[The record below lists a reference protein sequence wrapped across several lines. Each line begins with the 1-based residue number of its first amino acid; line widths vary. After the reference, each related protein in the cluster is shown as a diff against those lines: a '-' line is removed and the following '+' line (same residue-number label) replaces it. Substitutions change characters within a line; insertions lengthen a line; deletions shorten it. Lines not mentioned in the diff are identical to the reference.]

1 MTSFLGGSFLEVRPG
16 RTLHAAVL
24 NKGAQISLFFLH
36 GSGGNKEQFRFL
48 WEELEDEPLN
58 LIAWDAPGHG
68 ASPDLP
74 APTAYAGTELL
85 ADANAL
91 IARHGAARNILVAH
105 SLGTRI
111 ALAALAE
118 APERFAG
125 AVLLGPPPPQ
135 MAPAGKGAL
144 FGPVLGRLPLPVLE
158 LLKPLLARR
167 FKSLAWAKGAD
178 PALVA
183 HEQQVAKRNTLFVM
197 QSLFAGLLVLDPA
210 QLTAIRTSVRI
221 LAGAEDGLT
230 PPAAAQAL
238 AAVLPAARLTVLP
251 GTGHQIMLEQ
261 PEQTLAAIRAAL
273 AGD

>member
-1 MTSFLGGSFLEVRPG
+1 MASVLGGTFLEVRPG

-24 NKGAQISLFFLH
+24 EKRAQTSLFFLH

-48 WEELEDEPLN
+48 WDELRSEDLN
-58 LIAWDAPGHG
+58 LVAWDAPGHG
-68 ASPDLP
+68 ASPNLP
-74 APTAYAGTELL
+74 DPAAYAGTALL
-85 ADANAL
+85 ADAQAL

-111 ALAALAE
+111 ALAALAA
-118 APERFAG
+118 APQRFAA

-167 FKSLAWAKGAD
+167 FKRLAWGRDAD

-183 HEQQVAKRNTLFVM
+183 HEQRVAKRNTLFVM
-197 QSLFAGLLVLDPA
+197 QSLFAGLLVLGPA
-210 QLTAIRTSVRI
+210 QLIAIRVPVRI
-221 LAGAEDGLT
+221 LAGAEDALT

-238 AAVLPAARLTVLP
+238 AAMLSAADLTVLP

-261 PEQTLAAIRAAL
+261 PAQTLAAIRAAL

>member
-1 MTSFLGGSFLEVRPG
+1 MTSFLGGSFVEVRPG

-91 IARHGAARNILVAH
+91 IVRHGAARNILVAH

>member
-1 MTSFLGGSFLEVRPG
+1 MASVLGGSYQEIRPG
-16 RTLHAAVL
+16 RTLHVAVL
-24 NKGAQISLFFLH
+24 EKRAQTSLFFLH
-36 GSGGNKEQFRFL
+36 GSGGNKGQFRFL
-48 WEELEDEPLN
+48 WDALCDAELN

-68 ASPDLP
+68 ASPDLHDP
-74 APTAYAGTELL
+74 AAYAGTALL
-85 ADANAL
+85 ADAQEL

-111 ALAALAE
+111 ALGALAA
-118 APERFAG
+118 APEHFSA

-167 FKSLAWAKGAD
+167 FKRLAWGKGAD

-183 HEQQVAKRNTLFVM
+183 HEQRVARRNTLFVM
-197 QSLFAGLLVLDPA
+197 QSLFAGLLVLEPE
-210 QLTAIRTSVRI
+210 QFSAIRANVSI
-221 LAGAEDGLT
+221 LAGAEDALT
-230 PPAAAQAL
+230 PPAAAKAL
-238 AAVLPAARLTVLP
+238 AALLPAANLTILP

>member
-1 MTSFLGGSFLEVRPG
+1 MTSIIGGSFQEVRPG

-24 NKGAQISLFFLH
+24 NKGVQTSLFFLH

-48 WEELEDEPLN
+48 WEELLNEPLN

-68 ASPDLP
+68 ASPDLRDP
-74 APTAYAGTELL
+74 AAYAGTELL
-85 ADANAL
+85 ADARAL
-91 IARHGAARNILVAH
+91 IARYGTARNILVAH

-111 ALAALAE
+111 ALATLAE
-118 APERFAG
+118 APEHFVG

-135 MAPAGKGAL
+135 MAPVGKGAL

-167 FKSLAWAKGAD
+167 FKRLAWAKGAD
-178 PALVA
+178 LELIA
-183 HEQQVAKRNTLFVM
+183 HEQQIAKRNTLFVM
-197 QSLFAGLLVLDPA
+197 QALFAGLLVLDPA
-210 QLTAIRTSVRI
+210 QLAAIRTPVRI
-221 LAGAEDGLT
+221 LAGAEDALT

-261 PEQTLAAIRAAL
+261 PEQTLAALRAAM

>member
-1 MTSFLGGSFLEVRPG
+1 MTSIIGGSFQEVRPG

-24 NKGAQISLFFLH
+24 NKGVQTSLFFLH

-48 WEELEDEPLN
+48 WEELLNEPLN

-68 ASPDLP
+68 ASPDLRDP
-74 APTAYAGTELL
+74 AAYAGAELL
-85 ADANAL
+85 ADARAL
-91 IARHGAARNILVAH
+91 IARHGTTRNILVAH

-111 ALAALAE
+111 ALATLAE
-118 APERFAG
+118 APERFAA

-135 MAPAGKGAL
+135 MAPVGKGAL

-167 FKSLAWAKGAD
+167 FKRLAWAKGAD
-178 PALVA
+178 PELIA

-210 QLTAIRTSVRI
+210 RLAAIRTPVRI
-221 LAGAEDGLT
+221 LAGAEDALT

-238 AAVLPAARLTVLP
+238 AAVLPAAHLTVLP

-261 PEQTLAAIRAAL
+261 PEQTLAALRAAL

>member
-1 MTSFLGGSFLEVRPG
+1 MTSVLGGSFLEVRPG
-16 RTLHAAVL
+16 RTLHVAVL
-24 NKGAQISLFFLH
+24 NKGVQTSLFFLH

-48 WEELEDEPLN
+48 WEELRDEPLN

-68 ASPDLP
+68 ASPDLRDP
-74 APTAYAGTELL
+74 AAYAGTELL
-85 ADANAL
+85 ADARAL
-91 IARHGAARNILVAH
+91 IARHGTARNVLVAH

-111 ALAALAE
+111 ALAVLTE

-135 MAPAGKGAL
+135 MAPAGKSTL

-197 QSLFAGLLVLDPA
+197 QSLFAGLLVLGPA
-210 QLTAIRTSVRI
+210 QLAAIRTSVRI
-221 LAGAEDGLT
+221 LAGAEDALT

-238 AAVLPAARLTVLP
+238 AAALPAARLTVLP

-261 PEQTLAAIRAAL
+261 PEQTVAAIRAAL

>member
-1 MTSFLGGSFLEVRPG
+1 MTSFLGGSFVEVRPG

-91 IARHGAARNILVAH
+91 IVRHGAARNILVAH

-221 LAGAEDGLT
+221 LAGAEDGIT

-238 AAVLPAARLTVLP
+238 AAVLPAARLTVLT

>member
-91 IARHGAARNILVAH
+91 IVRHGAARNILVAH

>member
-1 MTSFLGGSFLEVRPG
+1 MTTVLGGSFLEVRPG

-24 NKGAQISLFFLH
+24 NKGAQTSLFFLH
-36 GSGGNKEQFRFL
+36 GSGGNKEQFRVL
-48 WEELEDEPLN
+48 WEELRNEPLN

-68 ASPDLP
+68 ASPDLRDP
-74 APTAYAGTELL
+74 AAYAGTELL

-118 APERFAG
+118 APERFAA

-135 MAPAGKGAL
+135 MAPVGKGAL

-167 FKSLAWAKGAD
+167 FKRLAWAKGAD
-178 PALVA
+178 PELIA

-197 QSLFAGLLVLDPA
+197 QSLFAGLLVLDPVRLA
-210 QLTAIRTSVRI
+210 AIRTSVRI
-221 LAGAEDGLT
+221 LAGAEDALT

-238 AAVLPAARLTVLP
+238 AAVLPAAHLTVLP